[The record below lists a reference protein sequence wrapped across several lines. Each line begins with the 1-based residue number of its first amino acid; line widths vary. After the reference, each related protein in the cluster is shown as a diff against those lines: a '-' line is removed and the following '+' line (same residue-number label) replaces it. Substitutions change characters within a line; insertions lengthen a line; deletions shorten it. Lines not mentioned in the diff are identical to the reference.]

1 MRERNALPAVLV
13 GGNLRN
19 DLRGNVARRRER
31 MRLLNERT
39 RNDRAVL
46 QHVLKID
53 QVAVVHVLRKI
64 VGIME
69 MNEALVMRLHDVA
82 RQKNTAREILGDFPR
97 HIVALHGVHRGILV
111 GIFLLDFLVVALD
124 EREDLRIRR
133 VRLTNKRTRI
143 AICDILARN
152 RKRLLVHDLV
162 FHEVLDLLHVD
173 RAVEVVGK
181 RRHFLRD
188 ERNLLLRKTVL
199 LTYLVVCLANG
210 VFDFLCVER
219 NFCTVS
225 LDDLHSS
232 CSNFYFVPFFRKKAF
247 PPYRKNASIIHHMLG
262 FVKGLPLY
270 FEKIFFSGHYILW
283 SMRFL
288 SFFRRETRDA
298 EFSRGF
304 PLSRKIFPVPNDVQ
318 TEKISR
324 IRRSDPTKK
333 PRILR
338 PNGRAALPCF
348 RAEPFR

>member
-1 MRERNALPAVLV
+1 MNTVTKGACPFRRQKRDHLILNGLNPLRDLRLQALLRDLGDLLFIGDAQLAQLVRNVRTDLLTADVHKGRKMRERNALPAVLV

-173 RAVEVVGK
+173 RAG
-181 RRHFLRD
+181 
-188 ERNLLLRKTVL
+188 
-199 LTYLVVCLANG
+199 
-210 VFDFLCVER
+210 
-219 NFCTVS
+219 
-225 LDDLHSS
+225 
-232 CSNFYFVPFFRKKAF
+232 
-247 PPYRKNASIIHHMLG
+247 
-262 FVKGLPLY
+262 
-270 FEKIFFSGHYILW
+270 
-283 SMRFL
+283 
-288 SFFRRETRDA
+288 
-298 EFSRGF
+298 
-304 PLSRKIFPVPNDVQ
+304 
-318 TEKISR
+318 
-324 IRRSDPTKK
+324 
-333 PRILR
+333 
-338 PNGRAALPCF
+338 
-348 RAEPFR
+348 